1 MRKPGISASLT
12 IALATVLLVH
22 VAKHARAQAI
32 FTTVPPSLTGMGG
45 MQRIQPP
52 SMPPLIR
59 PQEPAKPFEAEA
71 AAAASANPLVQLRA
85 DPPAAAPR
93 IEVPDQTAPS
103 VVTRPIAP
111 ASAPDVRQSATVLR
125 HLTNNL
131 QGFRL
136 AGEVATSE
144 WPMYLTE
151 AQARSTLEFQVGFIA
166 AVSVMPEAS
175 TLQLMIND
183 VVVGETL
190 VRATSAVKTVRF
202 KVPPGLIRVGLNSV
216 RLTTELRHRV
226 DCSIGATYELW
237 TQIDPTQTGLVMPR
251 EDNGVTSLADLPA
264 LPPDAQGA
272 LPIRAVVPDK
282 TNAANLERILAAA
295 QAISLVG
302 RFEQPVVD
310 VGPLANGEY
319 GINLVVGTHAE
330 VLKLFEPGAI
340 NSAASAGL
348 EILPATPSRR
358 TTIVVTGATE
368 KDVTDALGLFV
379 PSTEMR
385 GTPAGLRVAAAFP
398 GYRMGGAQRVKLH
411 DLGVVSQEFNGRL
424 FRLAFNIILP
434 PDYFSADYGKAT
446 IRLAGGYAAGL
457 TSEAQI
463 VVSAN
468 GRNAVSVQLPKSSG
482 DVFQENAVPLPLGYL
497 RPGLNRIE
505 IEAQLP
511 VENDKTCDP
520 LAAVA
525 GSKRFLLLDS
535 TELELPPIARIARMP
550 DLSVTATGG
559 FPYVG
564 GDGSRPKLVLPSPD
578 RDSIAAAATITARM
592 AVIAGRPIN
601 FRLVT
606 NASGREPGSAL
617 VIGAFDMIQPDLM
630 KSVGIDVDALR
641 TTWVNRAV
649 VARKDA
655 DPILPR
661 YEQMARDRLMLQ
673 RNFPA
678 ACRASRLPDAAR
690 MAALARM
697 HGIDRTATGTTP
709 TTPARPSRDLFN
721 EWDKQ
726 VNGQSRLTTMAM
738 NVIARSTE
746 FLKSKSEGAISWA
759 DTTFGAP
766 PPGPTFS
773 ATSSM
778 VIAQGMMGDS
788 HDAVVTLVTAPNAS
802 MLVQAAACLVDPRVW
817 QQIAGR
823 VAILDASEGKV
834 SSIPV
839 QKTHLVVT
847 APLTVSNIRLITA
860 GWLSLNTGIYV
871 LSALALG
878 LVLAGTTTLFVRS
891 VGRSPG

>member
-1 MRKPGISASLT
+1 
-12 IALATVLLVH
+12 
-22 VAKHARAQAI
+22 
-32 FTTVPPSLTGMGG
+32 
-45 MQRIQPP
+45 
-52 SMPPLIR
+52 
-59 PQEPAKPFEAEA
+59 
-71 AAAASANPLVQLRA
+71 
-85 DPPAAAPR
+85 
-93 IEVPDQTAPS
+93 
-103 VVTRPIAP
+103 
-111 ASAPDVRQSATVLR
+111 VLR

-310 VGPLANGEY
+310 VGPLADGEY

-606 NASGREPGSAL
+606 NASGNEPGSAL

-649 VARKDA
+649 VPRKDA

-759 DTTFGAP
+759 DTTFGTP

-788 HDAVVTLVTAPNAS
+788 PNAVVTLVTAPNAP

>member
-1 MRKPGISASLT
+1 MVAIAAVG
-12 IALATVLLVH
+12 IALA
-22 VAKHARAQAI
+22 ARPARAQAI
-32 FTTVPPSLTGMGG
+32 FTTVPTSLTGMAG
-45 MQRIQPP
+45 MQRIQTP
-52 SMPPLIR
+52 SMPWMFPPVSATVE
-59 PQEPAKPFEAEA
+59 PQSASPANT
-71 AAAASANPLVQLRA
+71 NPLAQLHA
-85 DPPAAAPR
+85 DPPTEPR
-93 IEVPDQTAPS
+93 IEAQDQTSASIVAKPVARAS
-103 VVTRPIAP
+103 PIE
-111 ASAPDVRQSATVLR
+111 SRLSATVLR

-151 AQARSTLEFQVGFIA
+151 VQAHANLEFQVGFIA

-183 VVVGETL
+183 VVVGETF

-226 DCSIGATYELW
+226 DCSIPATYELW
-237 TQIDPTQTGLVMPR
+237 AQIDPTQTGLILPR

-310 VGPLANGEY
+310 VGPLADGEY

-330 VLKLFEPGAI
+330 ILKLFEPGTI
-340 NSAASAGL
+340 NTAASSGL
-348 EILPATPSRR
+348 EILPATPARR

-368 KDVTDALGLFV
+368 KNVADALGLFV

-385 GTPAGLRVAAAFP
+385 GTPAGLRGAAAFP
-398 GYRMGGAQRVKLH
+398 GYRLAGAQRVKLH

-446 IRLAGGYAAGL
+446 IRLAGAYAAGL
-457 TSEAQI
+457 TTEAQI

-482 DVFQENAVPLPLGYL
+482 DVFQDNAVPLPLGYL
-497 RPGLNRIE
+497 QPGLNRIE
-505 IEAQLP
+505 IEAQVP
-511 VENDKTCDP
+511 VEDDKTCDP

-564 GDGSRPKLVLPSPD
+564 GDGTRPKLVLPSPD
-578 RDSIAAAATITARM
+578 RDTIGAAATITARM

-606 NASGREPGSAL
+606 SASAKEPGPAL
-617 VIGAFDMIQPDLM
+617 VIGAFDMIEPALM

-641 TTWVNRAV
+641 TTWVNRAIV
-649 VARKDA
+649 ERKDG

-661 YEQMARDRLMLQ
+661 YEQMARDRIMLQ
-673 RNFPA
+673 RNFPS
-678 ACRASRLPDAAR
+678 ACRASRLPEAIR
-690 MAALARM
+690 VAALARRQGVD
-697 HGIDRTATGTTP
+697 HTATGSTP
-709 TTPARPSRDLFN
+709 SAPAQPSRDLFN
-721 EWDKQ
+721 EWDKK
-726 VNGQSRLTTMAM
+726 VNGQSRLTTMVM
-738 NVIARSTE
+738 NIVARSSE
-746 FLKSKSEGAISWA
+746 FLRSKSQGAVSWL
-759 DTTFGAP
+759 DTTFGPP
-766 PPGPTFS
+766 PPGPAFS
-773 ATSSM
+773 TTTSM
-778 VIAQGMMGDS
+778 VVAQGMTGDRGDS
-788 HDAVVTLVTAPNAS
+788 VTTLVTAPNAP

-823 VAILDASEGKV
+823 VAVLDASEGKV

-847 APLTVSNIRLITA
+847 APLTVSNVRLITA
-860 GWLSLNTGIYV
+860 GWLSLNTEIYIIT
-871 LSALALG
+871 ALLLG
-878 LVLAGTTTLFVRS
+878 LLLAGTTTLFVRS
-891 VGRSPG
+891 VGRSHG

>member
-1 MRKPGISASLT
+1 MVAIAAIG
-12 IALATVLLVH
+12 IALA
-22 VAKHARAQAI
+22 ARHARAQAI
-32 FTTVPPSLTGMGG
+32 FTTVPPSLTGMAS
-45 MQRIQPP
+45 MQRMQTL
-52 SMPPLIR
+52 SMPWLRGPETA
-59 PQEPAKPFEAEA
+59 PQLAAPAN
-71 AAAASANPLVQLRA
+71 ANPLAQLHGERP
-85 DPPAAAPR
+85 DAPR
-93 IEVPDQTAPS
+93 IETQDQTTPS
-103 VVTRPIAP
+103 IVAKPIAR
-111 ASAPDVRQSATVLR
+111 ASPVEQRASTAVLR

-151 AQARSTLEFQVGFIA
+151 TQARANLEFQVGFIA

-183 VVVGETL
+183 VVVGETF

-226 DCSIGATYELW
+226 DCSIPATYELW
-237 TQIDPTQTGLVMPR
+237 AQIDPTQTGLILPR
-251 EDNGVTSLADLPA
+251 DDSGVTSLADLPA

-282 TNAANLERILAAA
+282 TNGANLERILAAA

-310 VGPLANGEY
+310 VGPLADGEY
-319 GINLVVGTHAE
+319 GINLVVGTHAD
-330 VLKLFEPGAI
+330 VLKLFEPGTI
-340 NSAASAGL
+340 NTAASSGL
-348 EILPATPSRR
+348 EILPATQSRR

-368 KDVTDALGLFV
+368 KNVADALGLFV

-385 GTPAGLRVAAAFP
+385 GTPAGLRGAAAFP
-398 GYRMGGAQRVKLH
+398 GYRVGGAQRVKLH

-434 PDYFSADYGKAT
+434 PDYFPADYGKAM
-446 IRLAGGYAAGL
+446 IRLAGAYAGGL
-457 TSEAQI
+457 TTEAQI

-482 DVFQENAVPLPLGYL
+482 DVFKDNVVPLPLGYL

-511 VENDKTCDP
+511 VEDDKTCDP

-559 FPYVG
+559 FPYIG
-564 GDGSRPKLVLPSPD
+564 SDGPRPKLVLPSPD
-578 RDSIAAAATITARM
+578 RDTIGAAATIAARM
-592 AVIAGRPIN
+592 AVMGGRPIN

-606 NASGREPGSAL
+606 SVAKNEPGSAL
-617 VIGAFDMIQPDLM
+617 VIGAFDTIDTSLM
-630 KSVGIDVDALR
+630 RNVGIDVDALR

-649 VARKDA
+649 VERKDS

-678 ACRASRLPDAAR
+678 ACRASRLPEAMR
-690 MAALARM
+690 VAALARQ
-697 HGIDRTATGTTP
+697 HGIDRTAIGTN
-709 TTPARPSRDLFN
+709 PAAAPAPPRDLFN
-721 EWDKQ
+721 EWDKK
-726 VNGQSRLTTMAM
+726 VNGQSRLTTMMM
-738 NVIARSTE
+738 NAAARTSE
-746 FLKSKSEGAISWA
+746 FFKAKSQETVTWVDK
-759 DTTFGAP
+759 TFGPP

-773 ATSSM
+773 PTTSM
-778 VIAQGMMGDS
+778 VVAQGLTGDGGDS
-788 HDAVVTLVTAPNAS
+788 VTTLVTAPNAP

-823 VAILDASEGKV
+823 IAVLDAAEGKV
-834 SSIPV
+834 LSVPV
-839 QKTHLVVT
+839 QKTRLVVT
-847 APLTVSNIRLITA
+847 APLTVSNARLITA
-860 GWLSLNTGIYV
+860 GWLSLNTEMYV
-871 LSALALG
+871 AGTLLLGVLLA
-878 LVLAGTTTLFVRS
+878 ATTTLFVRS
-891 VGRSPG
+891 VGRSHG

>member
-1 MRKPGISASLT
+1 MVAVATIG
-12 IALATVLLVH
+12 IALAVRP
-22 VAKHARAQAI
+22 ARAQAI
-32 FTTVPPSLTGMGG
+32 FTTVPTTLTGMGG
-45 MQRIQPP
+45 MQRIQTP
-52 SMPPLIR
+52 SMPWMR
-59 PQEPAKPFEAEA
+59 PQEANKDTQTQIAP
-71 AAAASANPLVQLRA
+71 AASPNPLAQLHA
-85 DPPAAAPR
+85 DPPREPQ
-93 IEVPDQTAPS
+93 IEMPDQTVPS
-103 VVTRPIAP
+103 IVAKPVARASPVESRPSP
-111 ASAPDVRQSATVLR
+111 TVLR

-151 AQARSTLEFQVGFIA
+151 AQARSNLEFQVGFIA

-183 VVVGETL
+183 VPVGETF

-226 DCSIGATYELW
+226 DCSIPATYELW
-237 TQIDPTQTGLVMPR
+237 TQIDPTQTGLILPR

-310 VGPLANGEY
+310 VGPLADGEY

-330 VLKLFEPGAI
+330 VQRLFEPGTI
-340 NSAASAGL
+340 NTAASSGL

-368 KDVTDALGLFV
+368 KNVADALGLFV

-385 GTPAGLRVAAAFP
+385 GTPAGLRGAAAFP
-398 GYRMGGAQRVKLH
+398 GYRLGGAQRVKLR
-411 DLGVVSQEFNGRL
+411 DLGVVTQEFNGRL

-434 PDYFSADYGKAT
+434 PDYFSADYGKAM

-457 TSEAQI
+457 TTEAQI

-482 DVFQENAVPLPLGYL
+482 DVFHDNAVPLPLGYL

-511 VENDKTCDP
+511 VEDDKTCDP
-520 LAAVA
+520 LAAVV

-564 GDGSRPKLVLPSPD
+564 GGGARPKLVLPSPD
-578 RDSIAAAATITARM
+578 RDTIAAAATITARM

-601 FRLVT
+601 FQLT
-606 NASGREPGSAL
+606 TSASGKEPASAL
-617 VIGAFDMIQPDLM
+617 VIGAFDTIEPALM
-630 KSVGIDVDALR
+630 RSVGIDVDALR

-649 VARKDA
+649 VERKDG

-678 ACRASRLPDAAR
+678 ACRASRLPDALR

-709 TTPARPSRDLFN
+709 NVPAQPSRDLFN
-721 EWDKQ
+721 EWDKK
-726 VNGQSRLTTMAM
+726 VNGQSRVTTMVM
-738 NVIARSTE
+738 NIIARSSE
-746 FLKSKSEGAISWA
+746 FLKSKSQGAISWA
-759 DTTFGAP
+759 DSTFGPP

-773 ATSSM
+773 TTTSM
-778 VIAQGMMGDS
+778 VVAQGVMSDS
-788 HDAVVTLVTAPNAS
+788 RNSVMTVVTAPNAP

-823 VAILDASEGKV
+823 IAVLDASEGKV

-839 QKTHLVVT
+839 QKTQLVVT
-847 APLTVSNIRLITA
+847 APLTISNMRLITA
-860 GWLSLNTGIYV
+860 GWLSLNTELYV
-871 LSALALG
+871 LGALLLG

-891 VGRSPG
+891 VGRSHG

>member
-1 MRKPGISASLT
+1 MVAVATVG
-12 IALATVLLVH
+12 IALA
-22 VAKHARAQAI
+22 ARHARAQAI
-32 FTTVPPSLTGMGG
+32 FTTVPTSLTGMAG
-45 MQRIQPP
+45 MQRIQTP
-52 SMPPLIR
+52 SMPWMR
-59 PQEPAKPFEAEA
+59 PQEPVKADESQVAPP
-71 AAAASANPLVQLRA
+71 ASTNPLAQLHA
-85 DPPAAAPR
+85 DPPVEPR
-93 IEVPDQTAPS
+93 IQAQDQTTPS
-103 VVTRPIAP
+103 IVAKPVARASPIEPRP
-111 ASAPDVRQSATVLR
+111 SSTVLR

-151 AQARSTLEFQVGFIA
+151 TQARANLEFQVGFIA

-183 VVVGETL
+183 VVVGETF

-226 DCSIGATYELW
+226 DCSIAATYELW
-237 TQIDPTQTGLVMPR
+237 TQIDPTQTGLILPR

-310 VGPLANGEY
+310 VGPLADGEY

-330 VLKLFEPGAI
+330 VLKLFEPGTI
-340 NSAASAGL
+340 NTAASSGL

-368 KDVTDALGLFV
+368 KNVADALGLFV
-379 PSTEMR
+379 PATEMR
-385 GTPAGLRVAAAFP
+385 GTPAGLRGAAAFP
-398 GYRMGGAQRVKLH
+398 GYRLGGAQRVKLH
-411 DLGVVSQEFNGRL
+411 ELGVVSQEFNGRL

-434 PDYFSADYGKAT
+434 PDYFSADYGKAM

-457 TSEAQI
+457 TTEAQI

-482 DVFQENAVPLPLGYL
+482 DVFQNNAVPLPLGYL

-511 VENDKTCDP
+511 VEDDKTCDP
-520 LAAVA
+520 LTAVA

-564 GDGSRPKLVLPSPD
+564 GDGTRPKLVLPSPD
-578 RDSIAAAATITARM
+578 RDTIGAAATITARM

-606 NASGREPGSAL
+606 SASAKEPGSAL
-617 VIGAFDMIQPDLM
+617 VIGAFDTIEPALM
-630 KSVGIDVDALR
+630 KSVGVDVDALR

-649 VARKDA
+649 VERKDG

-678 ACRASRLPDAAR
+678 ACRASRLPDALR
-690 MAALARM
+690 VAALARRQ
-697 HGIDRTATGTTP
+697 GIDRIATGTT
-709 TTPARPSRDLFN
+709 TAAPAPPSRDLFN
-721 EWDKQ
+721 EWDKK
-726 VNGQSRLTTMAM
+726 VNGQSRLTTMVM
-738 NVIARSTE
+738 NIVARSSE
-746 FLKSKSEGAISWA
+746 FLKMKSQGAISWVDA
-759 DTTFGAP
+759 TFGPP
-766 PPGPTFS
+766 PPGPAFS
-773 ATSSM
+773 PTTSM
-778 VIAQGMMGDS
+778 VVAQGMTGERRDS
-788 HDAVVTLVTAPNAS
+788 VTTLVTAPNAP

-823 VAILDASEGKV
+823 VAVLDASEGKV

-839 QKTHLVVT
+839 QQTHLVVT
-847 APLTVSNIRLITA
+847 APLTVSNMRLITA
-860 GWLSLNTGIYV
+860 GWLSLNTEMYV
-871 LSALALG
+871 LSALLLG

-891 VGRSPG
+891 VGRRPG